1 MIPTRFRSKDYL
13 GAAPNEPTILQIVDR
28 SGVRTRQWRHAISIG
43 SRSIA
48 SRPPF
53 TASVSPGFSLGNARR
68 RGARNCG
75 GGPTLGDPV
84 NISQGSQ
91 GTFAAAVAMTDF
103 HPRFCSVGP
112 PAKSIAT

>member
-13 GAAPNEPTILQIVDR
+13 GAAPNEPMILQIVDR

-53 TASVSPGFSLGNARR
+53 YGIGVAGLLARQRAPSRRSQLRR
-68 RGARNCG
+68 R
-75 GGPTLGDPV
+75 
-84 NISQGSQ
+84 
-91 GTFAAAVAMTDF
+91 TDA
-103 HPRFCSVGP
+103 G
-112 PAKSIAT
+112 